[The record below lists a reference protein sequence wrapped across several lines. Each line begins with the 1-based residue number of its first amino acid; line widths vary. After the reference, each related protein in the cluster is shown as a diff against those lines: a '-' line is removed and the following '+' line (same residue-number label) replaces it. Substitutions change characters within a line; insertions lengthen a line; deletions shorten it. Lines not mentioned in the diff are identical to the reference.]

1 MPDMLRIGLVLWWL
15 AAGSG
20 FAATTNAF
28 PVRLA
33 ELQQPVTANP
43 TNTAALFRLAQY
55 CHAIGGD
62 NDHPSHEEAAKL
74 AEQYFQQLTT
84 LEPTNGLA
92 LAYLGSTLAMRARDT
107 SGPFRRLGLIKEA
120 NRTQD
125 RAVGMATNNPVVRL
139 KRAICSFHQPGIL
152 GRETIARDDLAWLWK
167 TITEKP
173 DALSAGDRQDVALF
187 YGGSLKKQKQPAEA
201 RKVWETGIAIAP
213 DSPEAKQIRKELDQL
228 K

>member
-1 MPDMLRIGLVLWWL
+1 MPLMLRIGLAVWWL
-15 AAGSG
+15 AAGSV
-20 FAATTNAF
+20 FAATNAF
-28 PVRLA
+28 PAKLA
-33 ELQQPVTANP
+33 ELRQPLEANP
-43 TNTAALFRLAQY
+43 TNGVALFRLAQY

-84 LEPTNGLA
+84 LEPTNALA

-107 SGPFRRLGLIKEA
+107 TWPFRRLGLIKEG

-125 RAVGMATNNPVVRL
+125 RAVALDTNSAPVRL
-139 KRAICSFHQPGIL
+139 KRAICSFHQPGFL
-152 GRETIARDDLAWLWK
+152 GREQIARDDLAWLWK

-173 DALSAGDRQDVALF
+173 DTLPPGDRQDVALF
-187 YGGSLKKQKQPAEA
+187 YGGSLKKQNQTAEA
-201 RKVWETGIAIAP
+201 RKAWETGIAIAP